1 MMGSEVKGDQM
12 VVDLRRLHGFVLAGW
27 LAALSHAGF
36 AAAESSAPF
45 EYKGLLGHMTI
56 EQAKDCDGHSLTC
69 ETDAVVPALV
79 RCHDHSTTYLGKP
92 AILKLEFIDGNLAML
107 NLLVPAEHFGDVS
120 RSVLGRYGKPR
131 RHETETDGP
140 KPYEHMEWMLADGEL
155 ILDEWIARF
164 DPADQRFA
172 TVLELKFLPTALE
185 KRRAEVAW
193 TRHRAI
199 EERKQA
205 DM

>member
-1 MMGSEVKGDQM
+1 MSLRIQSSSLLTQL
-12 VVDLRRLHGFVLAGW
+12 VVVL
-27 LAALSHAGF
+27 LCDIQL
-36 AAAESSAPF
+36 AAAESSTPF

-56 EQAKDCDGHSLTC
+56 EQAKGYDGHSLTC

-79 RCHDHSTTYLGKP
+79 HCHDHSTVYLEKP

-107 NLLVPAEHFGDVS
+107 NLLVPAEHFGEVS

-131 RHETETDGP
+131 RHGTETDGP
-140 KPYEHMEWMLADGEL
+140 KPYVHMEWTLADGEL

-164 DPADQRFA
+164 NPADQRFA
-172 TVLELKFLPTALE
+172 TVLGLKFLPTALE

-193 TRHRAI
+193 TRHRANQ
-199 EERKQA
+199 E
-205 DM
+205 

>member
-1 MMGSEVKGDQM
+1 MSSRIPSSFPLIQLI
-12 VVDLRRLHGFVLAGW
+12 VVLLCDIP
-27 LAALSHAGF
+27 LAAAQ
-36 AAAESSAPF
+36 SSTPF

-56 EQAKDCDGHSLTC
+56 EQAQDYDGHSLTC
-69 ETDAVVPALV
+69 ETDVVVPALV
-79 RCHDHSTTYLGKP
+79 HCHDHSTTYLGKP
-92 AILKLEFIDGNLAML
+92 AVLKLEFIDGNLAML
-107 NLLVPAEHFGDVS
+107 NLLVPAEYFGEVS

-131 RHETETDGP
+131 RHGIETDGP
-140 KPYEHMEWMLADGEL
+140 KPYEHVEWALADGEL

-164 DPADQRFA
+164 NPADQRFA
-172 TVLELKFLPTALE
+172 TVLGLKFLPTALE

-199 EERKQA
+199 EKRKQA

>member
-1 MMGSEVKGDQM
+1 MSLRIPSSFLLTQL
-12 VVDLRRLHGFVLAGW
+12 VVVFLCDIQL
-27 LAALSHAGF
+27 
-36 AAAESSAPF
+36 AAAESSMPF

-56 EQAKDCDGHSLTC
+56 QQAKDYEGHSLTC
-69 ETDAVVPALV
+69 KTDAVVPALV
-79 RCHDHSTTYLGKP
+79 HCHDHSTTYLGKP

-107 NLLVPAEHFGDVS
+107 NLLVSAEHFGEVS
-120 RSVLGRYGKPR
+120 RRVLGRYGKPR
-131 RHETETDGP
+131 RHGTETDGP
-140 KPYEHMEWMLADGEL
+140 KPYEHMEWTLADGEL

-164 DPADQRFA
+164 NPADQRFA
-172 TVLELKFLPTALE
+172 TVLGLKFLPTALE

-193 TRHRAI
+193 TRLRAI

>member
-1 MMGSEVKGDQM
+1 MSLRIPSSFLLTQL
-12 VVDLRRLHGFVLAGW
+12 VVVFLCDIQL
-27 LAALSHAGF
+27 
-36 AAAESSAPF
+36 AAAESSMPF

-56 EQAKDCDGHSLTC
+56 QQAKDYDGHSLTC

-107 NLLVPAEHFGDVS
+107 NLLVSAEHFGEVS

-131 RHETETDGP
+131 RHGTETDGP
-140 KPYEHMEWMLADGEL
+140 KPYEHMEWTLADGEL

-164 DPADQRFA
+164 NPADQRFA
-172 TVLELKFLPTALE
+172 TVLGLKFLPTALE